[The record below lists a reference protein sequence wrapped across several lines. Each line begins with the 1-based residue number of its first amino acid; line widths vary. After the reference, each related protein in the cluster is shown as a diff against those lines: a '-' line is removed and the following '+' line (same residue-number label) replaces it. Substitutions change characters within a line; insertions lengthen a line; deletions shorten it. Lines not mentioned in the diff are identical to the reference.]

1 MTEFPRLL
9 DSGSPWQRAMLEAA
23 QVDAPS
29 ASTQKRLLLALGVVG
44 AAVAIGSSA
53 QAASNV
59 GDASAATASASPSI
73 PTSSGIGETAAS
85 TGVPSLAAPAA
96 TALAA
101 PATTISTALIA
112 KWLVVATLSLTAV
125 GVGVVVG
132 RGIARNTPPWQSAA
146 IHGNAVSVQGI
157 SLSRDASHEASPG
170 VTRTD
175 SSTRAAPTL
184 PLPPPNNALG
194 PSANEEQVTT
204 HFASSRPSANRP
216 VAGEQLTVSGETALV
231 DKAREALR
239 QGDPAGCLSLLEIR
253 RKGVRGGVLAPEATI
268 LRIDALRAL
277 GQRASANQEATRF
290 VHDYPD
296 SPLVERIR
304 DLLQSSE
311 P

>member
-9 DSGSPWQRAMLEAA
+9 NSGSPGQRAMLEAA
-23 QVDAPS
+23 LDDAPS
-29 ASTQKRLLLALGVVG
+29 ASSQKRLLLALGVGG
-44 AAVAIGSSA
+44 AAVSIGSSA

-59 GDASAATASASPSI
+59 GDASAPTASVSPSI
-73 PTSSGIGETAAS
+73 PMSSGIGETAAF

-96 TALAA
+96 TAVAVT
-101 PATTISTALIA
+101 ATAISTGLIA

-125 GVGVVVG
+125 GFGAVVG
-132 RGIARNTPPWQSAA
+132 RVIARNTPPWESAA
-146 IHGNAVSVQGI
+146 LHGNTVTAQGT
-157 SLSRDASHEASPG
+157 SLSREVKHGVSPG

-175 SSTRAAPTL
+175 SSTRTAPTL
-184 PLPPPNNALG
+184 PLPPPNNDLG
-194 PSANEEQVTT
+194 PSTEEQVTT
-204 HFASSRPSANRP
+204 HFAPSRPSANRP
-216 VAGEQLTVSGETALV
+216 VAVEQLTVSGETALV
-231 DKAREALR
+231 EKARDALR
-239 QGDPAGCLSLLEIR
+239 HGDPAGCLSLLEIR

-277 GQRASANQEATRF
+277 GQRASATQEATRF

-304 DLLQSSE
+304 DLLQTSE

>member
-9 DSGSPWQRAMLEAA
+9 HFGSPEQKAMLEAA

-29 ASTQKRLLLALGVVG
+29 ASTQKRLLLALGVG
-44 AAVAIGSSA
+44 SAAVSIGASA

-59 GDASAATASASPSI
+59 GDASAPTASASPSI
-73 PTSSGIGETAAS
+73 PISSGIGETAAS

-101 PATTISTALIA
+101 PAVTISTALIA
-112 KWLVVATLSLTAV
+112 KWLIVATLSLTAV
-125 GVGVVVG
+125 GLGAVAG
-132 RGIARNTPPWQSAA
+132 RGIAQNTPPWQAA
-146 IHGNAVSVQGI
+146 HQHGNPVSVPGT
-157 SLSRDASHEASPG
+157 SLSREVSREASPG
-170 VTRTD
+170 VTGTD
-175 SSTRAAPTL
+175 SSTHVAPTL
-184 PLPPPNNALG
+184 PLPQSNHALD
-194 PSANEEQVTT
+194 PSATEEQVTT

-216 VAGEQLTVSGETALV
+216 VAVEQLTVSGETALV

-253 RKGVRGGVLAPEATI
+253 RKGVRGGVLAPEATV

-277 GQRASANQEATRF
+277 GQRARATQEATRF

-304 DLLQSSE
+304 DLLPTPE

>member
-9 DSGSPWQRAMLEAA
+9 HSGSPWQRAMLEAA

-29 ASTQKRLLLALGVVG
+29 ASSQKRLLLALGVGG
-44 AAVAIGSSA
+44 AAVSIGASA
-53 QAASNV
+53 RAASNV
-59 GDASAATASASPSI
+59 GDASSATASASPSI

-112 KWLVVATLSLTAV
+112 KWLVVVTLSLTAV

-132 RGIARNTPPWQSAA
+132 RGLARNTPPWQYAA
-146 IHGNAVSVQGI
+146 FQGNTVAVQET
-157 SLSRDASHEASPG
+157 SLSREVSRESSPG
-170 VTRTD
+170 GTD

-184 PLPPPNNALG
+184 PLAPPNNDLG
-194 PSANEEQVTT
+194 PNATGEQATT
-204 HFASSRPSANRP
+204 HFASSRPNANRP
-216 VAGEQLTVSGETALV
+216 VAVEQLTVSGETALV
-231 DKAREALR
+231 EKAREALR
-239 QGDPAGCLSLLEIR
+239 HGDPAGCLSLLEIR

-268 LRIDALRAL
+268 LRIEALRTL
-277 GQRASANQEATRF
+277 GQRARATQEATRF

-304 DLLQSSE
+304 DLL
-311 P
+311 